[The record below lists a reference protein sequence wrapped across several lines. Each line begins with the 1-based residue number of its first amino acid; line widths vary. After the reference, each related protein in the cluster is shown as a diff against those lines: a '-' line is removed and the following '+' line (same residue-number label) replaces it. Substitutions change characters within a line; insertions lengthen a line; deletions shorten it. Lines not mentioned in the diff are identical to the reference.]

1 MIAAS
6 TRHLPIGEDQERE
19 TILARFQKGLSA
31 ATAHF
36 VDPSNYEE
44 SVAFVQSKMSYTRQD
59 VQDWFKGVRYP
70 SYAAGGCAVVS
81 KEAVVTCAR
90 VLLEAGVIF
99 KAQDADVK
107 AHLNGKYVDTNV
119 ASLV

>member
-6 TRHLPIGEDQERE
+6 VRHLPLGEDTDRQS
-19 TILARFQKGLSA
+19 ILSRFLRALSE

-36 VDPSNYEE
+36 VDPANYEE
-44 SVAFVQSKMSYTRQD
+44 SVSFVQTKMSYPRQD
-59 VQDWFKGVRYP
+59 VQDWFRGVRYP
-70 SYAAGGCAVVS
+70 SAGCAVVS
-81 KEAVVTCAR
+81 KEALVTCAR

-107 AHLNGKYVDTNV
+107 ANVGGKYVGTNV
-119 ASLV
+119 ASLL